1 MYRLI
6 IADDEENIRNGM
18 ANSLPWR
25 EWGYEVAAVC
35 ASGQEVLDRM
45 EDCRPDVV
53 LSDIRMPG
61 MDGVELMQRLSREY
75 PQVKI
80 VILSGYSD
88 FKYLNMS
95 IRSHV
100 AEYLL
105 KPTDIDDFEET
116 FRRLK
121 AAMDHERLRRAQ
133 ITESVLRHFHV
144 WLTAMLGG
152 VATPED
158 TDRFLPMLTEAGI
171 DLDNLQVAAF
181 VLDGHGGDERPDQV
195 ALWRRV
201 WEVTVALP
209 AGPLRRLSFLLGGED
224 MVVLYSSGEEIAPG
238 DVRADIEAIQR
249 AVRDGLRVTLSA
261 GVSDLCTEPGML
273 PQAYEQANCS
283 AKQSAFAGQEAVYF
297 FSQMQKERPAGMPY
311 FDTEQVEKAL
321 LAQDYDALRAE
332 IDRVLLPLAESL
344 PEYRAVDQLC
354 LSLLF
359 HVSLWGLRYGIQ
371 MEEVLRALG
380 AHYTDVYQS
389 ETLAAKRDF
398 VLACLFG
405 CQQALAARRRSHSH
419 AVKSVAMRVREYVDA
434 EYCSNNNA
442 LFESYSRLVRQER
455 IGAIYMPARREVLDF
470 RDPNQVTTLLVKRF
484 EALDVANPDKL
495 GRFFFYPLQKNFLS
509 TETYGEPRR
518 DMVVLGSRQ
527 DLEMQVLMSQIN
539 PHFLYNTL
547 ESIVWKAG
555 EAGRP
560 DIGKLASSL
569 GKLYRL
575 SISGGLFVPLE
586 QELEHVQMY
595 MNIQR
600 SRYGNKVD
608 YEVRLHGV
616 DPDQVE
622 VPKLILQPIQ
632 TDPAAHCGKQPAL
645 RHGRAGPHP
654 AHPGGRLAPGR
665 KAAAHRHRQRGGDGP
680 GRPGPPAGPDR
691 PRAQAPRRG
700 QLPQHRHRAAQH
712 RRAAA
717 AVRRVLQLHPGPE
730 QAPVRHP
737 RHPGTAL
744 ARHRNRILKQAAAS
758 RSANGGRRPVFG
770 GAVPARWLF
779 LTCISGS

>member
-201 WEVTVALP
+201 WEVTAALP

-518 DMVVLGSRQ
+518 DMVVLGSRRVYSALKSGYPYVHIFAIEEQ
-527 DLEMQVLMSQIN
+527 DIYDLYQYQARRMGAAVYVLTEEGELISS
-539 PHFLYNTL
+539 TD
-547 ESIVWKAG
+547 EAAVAAG
-555 EAGRP
+555 QA
-560 DIGKLASSL
+560 
-569 GKLYRL
+569 
-575 SISGGLFVPLE
+575 
-586 QELEHVQMY
+586 
-595 MNIQR
+595 
-600 SRYGNKVD
+600 
-608 YEVRLHGV
+608 
-616 DPDQVE
+616 
-622 VPKLILQPIQ
+622 
-632 TDPAAHCGKQPAL
+632 PAAL
-645 RHGRAGPHP
+645 
-654 AHPGGRLAPGR
+654 LEN
-665 KAAAHRHRQRGGDGP
+665 AAALD
-680 GRPGPPAGPDR
+680 PDR
-691 PRAQAPRRG
+691 PRLLRR
-700 QLPQHRHRAAQH
+700 AQH
-712 RRAAA
+712 
-717 AVRRVLQLHPGPE
+717 QPE
-730 QAPVRHP
+730 QR
-737 RHPGTAL
+737 
-744 ARHRNRILKQAAAS
+744 
-758 RSANGGRRPVFG
+758 GR
-770 GAVPARWLF
+770 L
-779 LTCISGS
+779 

>member
-201 WEVTVALP
+201 WEVTAALP

-622 VPKLILQPIQ
+622 VLKLILQPIVENSLLYGMEGLDH
-632 TDPAAHCGKQPAL
+632 TLRIRVAAW
-645 RHGRAGPHP
+645 
-654 AHPGGRLAPGR
+654 
-665 KAAAHRHRQRGGDGP
+665 
-680 GRPGPPAGPDR
+680 
-691 PRAQAPRRG
+691 RRG
-700 QLPQHRHRAAQH
+700 EKLLLTVTDNGVGMDRA
-712 RRAAA
+712 
-717 AVRRVLQLHPGPE
+717 
-730 QAPVRHP
+730 
-737 RHPGTAL
+737 AL
-744 ARHRNRILKQAAAS
+744 ARLRDQIVHGRKPRAEANY
-758 RSANGGRRPVFG
+758 RSTGIGLHNIGARLRLYAGSSSCIRVQSKPQFG
-770 GAVPARWLF
+770 TRVTLELPWRAIG
-779 LTCISGS
+779 TES